1 LHHECYFEFFT
12 VRACARAR
20 AFALRSVPTEKE
32 RWFSTS
38 PLNRSADEVLRNL
51 QAGSVFRATTVGNP
65 AKIPH
70 REIYIVLSNV
80 VN

>member
-1 LHHECYFEFFT
+1 MVLD
-12 VRACARAR
+12 VR
-20 AFALRSVPTEKE
+20 
-32 RWFSTS
+32 S
-38 PLNRSADEVLRNL
+38 PLNRSADEILRNL
-51 QAGSVFRATTVGNP
+51 QAASVFRAASVGDP